1 MVLVVCEISCNHM
14 GRLDYA
20 HNLIDAAK
28 HAGADAVKFQTF
40 TPDDL
45 TLDSHEPRFTL
56 TSGPWAGRR
65 LYDLYVEAMT
75 PWDWF
80 AELFAHVRDVGLIPL
95 SSPFSVKAVEFLET
109 LDCPMYKVASPE
121 IGELDLLR
129 AIKRTRKPAI
139 VSTGCATEFDIR
151 QVRRILGLATEIT
164 FLHCVSAYPAPPSQ
178 MNLHAMTRLPWPVGL
193 SDHTTGILAA
203 VCAVALGATVI
214 EKHLM
219 LPDTRPLDYGHS
231 VTPQVFGQMVEAIR
245 ETEAM
250 LQPAAKPD
258 IEFRRHVVNGRS
270 VRCRAS

>member
-1 MVLVVCEISCNHM
+1 MALIIAELSCNHM
-14 GRLDYA
+14 GRLEYA
-20 HNLIDAAK
+20 HDLIDAAK
-28 HAGADAVKFQTF
+28 EAGADAVKFQTF

-45 TLDSHEPRFTL
+45 TLDSAEPRFTL
-56 TSGPWAGRR
+56 TAGPWAGRR

-80 AELFAHVRDVGLIPL
+80 PDLFAHARDVGLLPL
-95 SSPFSVKAVEFLET
+95 SSPCSVKAVAFLET

-121 IGELDLLR
+121 IGEMDLLD
-129 AIKRTRKPAI
+129 AIAETGKPAL
-139 VSTGCATEFDIR
+139 VSTGCATSYDIQ
-151 QVRRILGLATEIT
+151 QVQRFLGSPT

-178 MNLHAMTRLPWPVGL
+178 MNLTAMTRLPYPHGL

-203 VCAVALGATVI
+203 VAAVTLGATVI

-231 VTPQVFGQMVEAIR
+231 VTPQVFGQMVAAIR
-245 ETEAM
+245 DTEAM
-250 LQPAAKPD
+250 LQPAEKPV
-258 IEFRRHVVNGRS
+258 IEFQRHVVHGRS